1 VNLVDSCCWLEYL
14 ADSGIGRLVAPIIK
28 DTRSLLVP
36 SVCLYEVYKKLSKE
50 KSELYAFEVVSYMR
64 NGRVVGLDA
73 GLSVAAANVSREHR
87 LSMADS
93 IIYATALQTAS
104 TLWTSDKHFQGIHGV
119 RYLPKLAL

>member
-1 VNLVDSCCWLEYL
+1 VNVVDSSCWLEYL
-14 ADSGIGRLVAPIIK
+14 EGSEIGVVVAPIVE
-28 DTRSLLVP
+28 DFVSLVVP
-36 SVCLYEVYKKLSKE
+36 TVCLYEVYKKLSKE
-50 KSELYAFEVVSYMR
+50 KSEAYAFEVVLYMQH
-64 NGRVVGLDA
+64 GKVVALDSA
-73 GLSVAAANVSREHR
+73 LGVSAAQVSRQHR